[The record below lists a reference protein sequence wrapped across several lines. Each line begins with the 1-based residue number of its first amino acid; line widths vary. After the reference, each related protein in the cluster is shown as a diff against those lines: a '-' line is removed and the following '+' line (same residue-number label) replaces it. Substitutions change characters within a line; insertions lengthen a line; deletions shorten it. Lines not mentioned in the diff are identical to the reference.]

1 MKLKKNPLVT
11 VYITNHN
18 YGKYITKAINSVL
31 NQSMDNF
38 ELIIIDDG
46 SKDNSKK
53 IIDKFEKNKKI
64 ISVFQKNK
72 GLTVSNNLAIRLS
85 RGKYIMRLDADDW
98 LDVNALQIMSNYLE
112 KNKKIGLVFPDYFE
126 VDEKGNIINL
136 VRRHD
141 FKKVKLLDKP
151 AHGACTMI
159 RKECLTKIGGYSEKF
174 DRQDGYYLWVKF
186 IQRYGVMNINLPLFF
201 YRQHNVSLTK
211 NEEKIIKTRSD
222 IIKINNFKNNSQKKA
237 LAILP
242 VRGYKIN
249 PHNYFLKKLKNKPLG
264 CWVID
269 ALIKTR
275 KISKVLVT
283 TSDEKILKFLKKK
296 YKNKILFLKRNLSL
310 SGINVALDETIK
322 KSIRYAKK
330 RKVNFDYVFQLTYK
344 TPFIKSNDLDS
355 FVYLMEFF
363 KTDEVLGVRSETD
376 RIYKHNGSTLELLNK
391 NSNLKLERDEIYRG
405 ISGIRLFKKNQ
416 NKNKFKKLIL
426 GHYILDQKSSHTINS
441 ELDWRI
447 ASLI

>member
-53 IIDKFEKNKKI
+53 IIDKFQKNKKI

-159 RKECLTKIGGYSEKF
+159 RKECLTKIGGYSEQF

-201 YRQHNVSLTK
+201 YRQHNASLTK

-222 IIKINNFKNNSQKKA
+222 IIKINTFKNNSQKK
-237 LAILP
+237 
-242 VRGYKIN
+242 
-249 PHNYFLKKLKNKPLG
+249 H
-264 CWVID
+264 
-269 ALIKTR
+269 
-275 KISKVLVT
+275 
-283 TSDEKILKFLKKK
+283 
-296 YKNKILFLKRNLSL
+296 
-310 SGINVALDETIK
+310 
-322 KSIRYAKK
+322 
-330 RKVNFDYVFQLTYK
+330 
-344 TPFIKSNDLDS
+344 
-355 FVYLMEFF
+355 
-363 KTDEVLGVRSETD
+363 
-376 RIYKHNGSTLELLNK
+376 
-391 NSNLKLERDEIYRG
+391 
-405 ISGIRLFKKNQ
+405 
-416 NKNKFKKLIL
+416 
-426 GHYILDQKSSHTINS
+426 
-441 ELDWRI
+441 
-447 ASLI
+447 